1 MAKIVIVDDSRL
13 ARRGIMKMLRSEEHE
28 IIEAEN
34 GRLGVDVVLEC
45 SPDCVI
51 LDLLM
56 PVLDGFGA
64 LQELKD
70 KKNTVPVIIMTAD
83 IQETVKQKAM
93 DMGAFAFLNKPPRTE
108 ALIEA
113 VNKAIGK

>member
-1 MAKIVIVDDSRL
+1 MAKIVVVDDSRL
-13 ARRGIMKMLRSEEHE
+13 ARRGILKLLKNEGHE

-34 GRLGVDVVLEC
+34 GRLGVDAVFEC

-56 PVLDGFGA
+56 PELDGFGA

-70 KKNTVPVIIMTAD
+70 KKNMVPVIIMTAD
-83 IQETVKQKAM
+83 IQDTVKQKVM
-93 DMGAFAFLNKPPRTE
+93 EMGAIAFLNKPPRMGD
-108 ALIEA
+108 LIEA
-113 VNKAIGK
+113 VNMAIGK